1 MFFYRYYTV
10 TLRNIEKRDRGSTES
25 KYPEF
30 HKICLRYWA
39 GRERES
45 AYDPEF
51 IQNAGNMVNEM
62 VKLMEINALNMIALH
77 FRRRLHQY
85 IRFRLAP
92 EKDDGGIPTGK
103 TVKVWT
109 KWGDPSQ
116 LCPLPSQAVR
126 YVGVEGEGRGQA
138 PEDEGSEAVLA
149 VTTFQAAYVKL
160 NASTLHGLLTR
171 FIELPEVENFLK
183 KELNIVR
190 ARKRTG
196 SQLPFDKKTFQKNR
210 GEVIRKVLDVE
221 QFETRNRKFADEIKT
236 NGFDASIT
244 MIRPVTT
251 TSVVVVK
258 KKSSKKKRKKNDGTA
273 ELVSKEKKCLQFF
286 WKHLR
291 FLLAFSAEQAFL
303 RWRFTQDH
311 AKMKALDT
319 LEERLVPKASK
330 QVCIAYG
337 DWNRRTGIKGHASGP
352 VKGFVEALK
361 RRATVIPMDEYRTSI
376 TCSCCHQRLKQAR
389 LFTKM
394 KRKEDEVGIRQK
406 ERLSMKEVKEI
417 VEMTRFRNLKLA
429 DKKVVLKCTRNVL
442 RCTNSGCKTNFWNR
456 DVNAAR
462 NMLELLKSGLKGKHG
477 ARRLRAFR
485 RGVLMGE
492 SSSLWTVAVPA
503 ATAACVLVYFLLP
516 DERERAIRRLPAPS
530 STLPLLGNT
539 LDLMS
544 LELPRLHDWI
554 VEQCKAFGGRTWR
567 LRVIGA
573 PPLVV
578 VSSVECFEDVLKTQF
593 EVFDKGDRMND
604 IFRDMA
610 GGGIGAVDGKKLS
623 QAARSGDPI
632 DFADTM
638 HRFAFDVFTDISFGL
653 QANALEGGQ
662 HTDFMEALGRLIHHV
677 EMRFHSPDWLWKLK
691 RALKI
696 GGEKELAEAVEI
708 LDKTVFMIINKNM
721 ERKFNPDAA
730 ANEWSA
736 RPPRTTKDVVSL
748 FLDAHDEQ
756 RASGED
762 DGEAPLDANFLR
774 DIAVV
779 VLLAG
784 KDTTAW
790 SMSWLIIMLNRNP
803 KVETKLRQELREKL
817 PKLFSDPNY
826 VPTMDDVENLVYLEA
841 VLRENLRLNPLVPLN
856 AKEANRDTTL
866 VDGTFIK
873 KGTRVY
879 IPSYTLGRMKSVW
892 GRDASKFKPERWLVQ
907 DPWTGEQTIR
917 PVSAF
922 QFVSFHA
929 GPRTCLGMRFA
940 MLEMKTAMA
949 FMLSKYHFTTKENPK
964 SYTPIFSVDDS
975 VLPSASQSLTTGGH
989 EYFRPSDDQV
999 WGLPGNSSFKFF
1011 RSPCPALNTM
1021 ANHGHIPRDGK
1032 ALTPEILGDA
1042 LMKVYNIDKKVLNIV
1057 FQALPPKFTLAD
1069 LGDPNFIDHDASLVH
1084 VDSYFQMD
1092 PFKAN
1097 ETLINELLAS
1107 ADEAKGVITTRT
1119 MARFRRRREAES
1131 SRDNPEFSMS
1141 ALASFVANGEAAFVV
1156 LGLGDSTTAT
1166 ISVEHARSFM
1176 LEERIPVDFQRSKA
1190 PVSVSKMLFTIA
1202 QLKFLAW
1209 LD

>member
-1 MFFYRYYTV
+1 M
-10 TLRNIEKRDRGSTES
+10 
-25 KYPEF
+25 PEEIAEEDTF
-30 HKICLRYWA
+30 AKELFKIGPDYSPNVLI
-39 GRERES
+39 GI
-45 AYDPEF
+45 DP
-51 IQNAGNMVNEM
+51 QDAVSCNSRVRRHLARVNE
-62 VKLMEINALNMIALH
+62 
-77 FRRRLHQY
+77 
-85 IRFRLAP
+85 FRL
-92 EKDDGGIPTGK
+92 
-103 TVKVWT
+103 
-109 KWGDPSQ
+109 
-116 LCPLPSQAVR
+116 
-126 YVGVEGEGRGQA
+126 Y
-138 PEDEGSEAVLA
+138 
-149 VTTFQAAYVKL
+149 
-160 NASTLHGLLTR
+160 N
-171 FIELPEVENFLK
+171 
-183 KELNIVR
+183 
-190 ARKRTG
+190 
-196 SQLPFDKKTFQKNR
+196 KNLER
-210 GEVIRKVLDVE
+210 REPWHAGVIRAMPSFK
-221 QFETRNRKFADEIKT
+221 I
-236 NGFDASIT
+236 
-244 MIRPVTT
+244 
-251 TSVVVVK
+251 
-258 KKSSKKKRKKNDGTA
+258 SSYA
-273 ELVSKEKKCLQFF
+273 LYFQYLQFF
-286 WKHLR
+286 WKHLW
-291 FLLAFSAEQAFL
+291 FLLAFSTEQVFL
-303 RWRFTQDH
+303 RWRFTQDR

-319 LEERLVPKASK
+319 LAKRLVPKANK
-330 QVCIAYG
+330 QVCIAYR
-337 DWNRRTGIKGHASGP
+337 DWSRRTGIKGHAS
-352 VKGFVEALK
+352 
-361 RRATVIPMDEYRTSI
+361 
-376 TCSCCHQRLKQAR
+376 
-389 LFTKM
+389 
-394 KRKEDEVGIRQK
+394 
-406 ERLSMKEVKEI
+406 
-417 VEMTRFRNLKLA
+417 
-429 DKKVVLKCTRNVL
+429 
-442 RCTNSGCKTNFWNR
+442 
-456 DVNAAR
+456 
-462 NMLELLKSGLKGKHG
+462 
-477 ARRLRAFR
+477 
-485 RGVLMGE
+485 GVLMGE

-604 IFRDMA
+604 IFRDVA
-610 GGGIGAVDGKKLS
+610 G
-623 QAARSGDPI
+623 
-632 DFADTM
+632 
-638 HRFAFDVFTDISFGL
+638 DISFGL

-940 MLEMKTAMA
+940 MLEMKTVMA

-1042 LMKVYNIDKKVLNIV
+1042 LMKVYNIDKKVLDIV

-1097 ETLINELLAS
+1097 KTLINELLAS